1 MPYEVIVKQTAK
13 KIITAAGYTAL
24 GYDIGE
30 QFSVNELVKYEQ
42 KPVIMI
48 IHDRSD
54 QLATSEFL
62 IYSTA
67 AMLVS
72 INVMVAKLLLTKLYI
87 VKRANQNRSQDT
99 TEELESNDIIV

>member
-1 MPYEVIVKQTAK
+1 
-13 KIITAAGYTAL
+13 
-24 GYDIGE
+24 
-30 QFSVNELVKYEQ
+30 
-42 KPVIMI
+42 MI